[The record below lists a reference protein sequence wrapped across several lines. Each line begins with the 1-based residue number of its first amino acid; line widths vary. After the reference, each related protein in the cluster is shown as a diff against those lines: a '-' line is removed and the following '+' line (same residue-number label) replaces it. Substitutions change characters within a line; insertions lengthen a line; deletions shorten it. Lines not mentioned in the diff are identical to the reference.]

1 MDLYPAID
9 LLDGRCVRLV
19 QGDFERRTVYGDPVQ
34 TAVELAGAGAPWLH
48 VVDLDAART
57 GQPVNRRIITDI
69 VAAVA
74 VPVQAGGGV
83 RDESSAA
90 SLLDAGVVRVVLGTA
105 AVEDPDLV
113 ERLAARYP
121 GHVAAGVDHRGGKAG
136 PGGRPGQ
143 SASWGEEPREA
154 GPGGRPGQ
162 SASWGEE
169 PREVSLRGWT
179 EASGA
184 GLLEVLGRLED
195 LGVAAVVVTD
205 ISRDGTL
212 EGPDVAGL
220 TAALAASTVDLIASG
235 GVGSVDDL
243 ARLRRLDAGGRRLAG
258 VIVGR
263 AIHDG
268 RLDLKEA
275 LAACAPSA

>member
-1 MDLYPAID
+1 MDLYPAVD

-19 QGDFERRTVYGDPVQ
+19 QGDFERRTVYGDPVE
-34 TAVELAGAGAPWLH
+34 TAIDLAGSGAPWLH

-57 GQPVNRRIITDI
+57 GHPVNRRIITDI
-69 VAAVA
+69 AAAVE

-83 RDESSAA
+83 RDDSGAA
-90 SLLDAGVVRVVLGTA
+90 ALLDGGVARVVLGTA
-105 AVEDPDLV
+105 AVEDADLV

-121 GHVAAGVDHRGGKAG
+121 GRVAAGIDHRRG
-136 PGGRPGQ
+136 
-143 SASWGEEPREA
+143 
-154 GPGGRPGQ
+154 
-162 SASWGEE
+162 
-169 PREVSLRGWT
+169 EVSLRGWT
-179 EASGA
+179 QASGA

-195 LGVAAVVVTD
+195 LGAAAVIVTD

-212 EGPDVAGL
+212 AGPDLAGL
-220 TAALAASTVDLIASG
+220 SAALAVSTVDLIASG
-235 GVGSVDDL
+235 GVGSVEDL
-243 ARLRRLDAGGRRLAG
+243 ARLARLDADGRRLAG

>member
-1 MDLYPAID
+1 MDLYPAVD

-19 QGDFERRTVYGDPVQ
+19 QGDFERRTVYGDPVE
-34 TAVELAGAGAPWLH
+34 TAIDLAGSGAPWLH

-57 GQPVNRRIITDI
+57 GHPVNRRIITDI
-69 VAAVA
+69 AAAVE

-83 RDESSAA
+83 RDDSGAA
-90 SLLDAGVVRVVLGTA
+90 ALLDGGAARVVLGTA
-105 AVEDPDLV
+105 AVEDADLV

-121 GHVAAGVDHRGGKAG
+121 GRVAAGIDHRRG
-136 PGGRPGQ
+136 
-143 SASWGEEPREA
+143 
-154 GPGGRPGQ
+154 
-162 SASWGEE
+162 
-169 PREVSLRGWT
+169 EVSLRGWT
-179 EASGA
+179 QASGA

-195 LGVAAVVVTD
+195 LGAAAVIVTD

-212 EGPDVAGL
+212 AGPDLGGL
-220 TAALAASTVDLIASG
+220 SAALAVSTVDLIASG

-243 ARLRRLDAGGRRLAG
+243 ARLARLDADGRRLAG

-275 LAACAPSA
+275 LAACAPSG

>member
-1 MDLYPAID
+1 MDLYPAVD

-19 QGDFERRTVYGDPVQ
+19 QGDFERRTVYGDPVE
-34 TAVELAGAGAPWLH
+34 TAVELAGAGVPWLH
-48 VVDLDAART
+48 VVDLDAAKT

-69 VAAVA
+69 VTAVG

-83 RDESSAA
+83 RDESAA
-90 SLLDAGVVRVVLGTA
+90 TALLDAGVARIVLGTA

-121 GHVAAGVDHRGGKAG
+121 GRVAAGIDHRGGD
-136 PGGRPGQ
+136 
-143 SASWGEEPREA
+143 
-154 GPGGRPGQ
+154 
-162 SASWGEE
+162 
-169 PREVSLRGWT
+169 VSLRGWT
-179 EASGA
+179 EASGV
-184 GLLEVLGRLED
+184 GLVELLGRLED
-195 LGVAAVVVTD
+195 LGAAAVIVTD

-212 EGPDVAGL
+212 EGPDLIGL
-220 TAALAASTVDLIASG
+220 TAALAVSTVDLIASG
-235 GVGSVDDL
+235 GVASVDDL
-243 ARLRRLDAGGRRLAG
+243 SRLARLDADGRRLAG

>member
-1 MDLYPAID
+1 MDLYPAVD

-19 QGDFERRTVYGDPVQ
+19 QGDFARRTVYGDPVE

-69 VAAVA
+69 AAAVE

-83 RDESSAA
+83 RDEPGAA
-90 SLLDAGVVRVVLGTA
+90 SLLDAGVARVVLGTA
-105 AVEDPDLV
+105 AVEDPDLL

-121 GHVAAGVDHRGGKAG
+121 GRVAAGIDHRGG
-136 PGGRPGQ
+136 
-143 SASWGEEPREA
+143 
-154 GPGGRPGQ
+154 
-162 SASWGEE
+162 
-169 PREVSLRGWT
+169 EVSLRGWT
-179 EASGA
+179 TASGA
-184 GLLEVLGRLED
+184 GLLEVMGRLED
-195 LGVAAVVVTD
+195 LGAAAVVVTD

-212 EGPDVAGL
+212 EGPDIAGL
-220 TAALAASTVDLIASG
+220 SAVLAASTVDLIASG
-235 GVGSVDDL
+235 GVASVDDL
-243 ARLRRLDAGGRRLAG
+243 VRLARLDADGRRLAG

-268 RLDLKEA
+268 RLDVKEA

>member
-1 MDLYPAID
+1 MDLYPAVD

-19 QGDFERRTVYGDPVQ
+19 QGDFERRTVYGDPVE
-34 TAVELAGAGAPWLH
+34 TAIDLAGSGAPWLH

-57 GQPVNRRIITDI
+57 GHPVNRRIITDI
-69 VAAVA
+69 AAAVE

-83 RDESSAA
+83 RDDSGAA
-90 SLLDAGVVRVVLGTA
+90 ALLDGGVARVVLGTA
-105 AVEDPDLV
+105 AVEDADLV

-121 GHVAAGVDHRGGKAG
+121 GRVAAGIDHRRG
-136 PGGRPGQ
+136 
-143 SASWGEEPREA
+143 
-154 GPGGRPGQ
+154 
-162 SASWGEE
+162 
-169 PREVSLRGWT
+169 EVSLRGWT
-179 EASGA
+179 QASGA

-195 LGVAAVVVTD
+195 LGAAAVIVTD

-212 EGPDVAGL
+212 AGPDLAGL
-220 TAALAASTVDLIASG
+220 SAALAVSTVDLIASG
-235 GVGSVDDL
+235 GVGSLDDL
-243 ARLRRLDAGGRRLAG
+243 ARLARLDADGRRLAG

-275 LAACAPSA
+275 LAACAPSG

>member
-1 MDLYPAID
+1 MDLYPAVD

-19 QGDFERRTVYGDPVQ
+19 QGDFERRTVYGDPVE
-34 TAVELAGAGAPWLH
+34 TAIDLAGSGAPWLH

-57 GQPVNRRIITDI
+57 GHPVNRRIITDI
-69 VAAVA
+69 AAAVE

-83 RDESSAA
+83 RDDSGAA
-90 SLLDAGVVRVVLGTA
+90 ALLDGGVARVVLGTA
-105 AVEDPDLV
+105 AVEDADLV

-121 GHVAAGVDHRGGKAG
+121 GRVAAGIDHRRG
-136 PGGRPGQ
+136 
-143 SASWGEEPREA
+143 
-154 GPGGRPGQ
+154 
-162 SASWGEE
+162 
-169 PREVSLRGWT
+169 EVSLRGWT
-179 EASGA
+179 QASGA

-195 LGVAAVVVTD
+195 LGAAAVIVTD

-212 EGPDVAGL
+212 AGPDLAGL
-220 TAALAASTVDLIASG
+220 SAALAVSTVDLIASG
-235 GVGSVDDL
+235 GVGSVEDL
-243 ARLRRLDAGGRRLAG
+243 ARLARLDADGRRLAG

-275 LAACAPSA
+275 LAACAPSG

>member
-1 MDLYPAID
+1 MDLYPAVD

-19 QGDFERRTVYGDPVQ
+19 QGDFERRTVYGDPVE
-34 TAVELAGAGAPWLH
+34 TAIDLAGSGAPWLH

-57 GQPVNRRIITDI
+57 GHPVNRRIITDI
-69 VAAVA
+69 AAAVE

-83 RDESSAA
+83 RDDSGAA
-90 SLLDAGVVRVVLGTA
+90 ALLDGGVARVVLGTA
-105 AVEDPDLV
+105 AVEDADLV

-121 GHVAAGVDHRGGKAG
+121 GRVAAGIDHRRG
-136 PGGRPGQ
+136 
-143 SASWGEEPREA
+143 
-154 GPGGRPGQ
+154 
-162 SASWGEE
+162 
-169 PREVSLRGWT
+169 EVSLRGWT
-179 EASGA
+179 QASGA

-195 LGVAAVVVTD
+195 LGAAAVIVTD

-212 EGPDVAGL
+212 AGPDLAGL
-220 TAALAASTVDLIASG
+220 SAALAVSTVDLIASG

-243 ARLRRLDAGGRRLAG
+243 ARLARLDADGRRLAG

-275 LAACAPSA
+275 LAACAPSG

>member
-1 MDLYPAID
+1 MDLYPAVD

-19 QGDFERRTVYGDPVQ
+19 QGDFERRTVYGDPVE
-34 TAVELAGAGAPWLH
+34 TAIDLAGSGAPWLH

-57 GQPVNRRIITDI
+57 GHPVNRRIITDI
-69 VAAVA
+69 VAAVE

-83 RDESSAA
+83 RDDSGAA
-90 SLLDAGVVRVVLGTA
+90 ALLDGGVARVVLGTA
-105 AVEDPDLV
+105 AVEDADLV

-121 GHVAAGVDHRGGKAG
+121 GRVAAGIDHRRG
-136 PGGRPGQ
+136 
-143 SASWGEEPREA
+143 
-154 GPGGRPGQ
+154 
-162 SASWGEE
+162 
-169 PREVSLRGWT
+169 EVSLRGWT
-179 EASGA
+179 QASGA

-195 LGVAAVVVTD
+195 LGAAAVIVTD

-212 EGPDVAGL
+212 AGPDLAGL
-220 TAALAASTVDLIASG
+220 SAALAVSTVDLIASG
-235 GVGSVDDL
+235 GVGSVEDL
-243 ARLRRLDAGGRRLAG
+243 ARLARLDADGRRLAG

-275 LAACAPSA
+275 LAACAPSG

>member
-1 MDLYPAID
+1 MDLYPAVD

-19 QGDFERRTVYGDPVQ
+19 QGDFERRTVYGDPVE

-48 VVDLDAART
+48 VVDLDAAKT

-69 VAAVA
+69 TGAVA

-83 RDESSAA
+83 RDQSGAA
-90 SLLDAGVVRVVLGTA
+90 ALLDAGVARVVLGTA

-121 GHVAAGVDHRGGKAG
+121 GQVAAGIDHRGG
-136 PGGRPGQ
+136 
-143 SASWGEEPREA
+143 
-154 GPGGRPGQ
+154 
-162 SASWGEE
+162 
-169 PREVSLRGWT
+169 EVSLRGWT
-179 EASGA
+179 RGSGA
-184 GLLEVLGRLED
+184 GLLELLGRLED
-195 LGVAAVVVTD
+195 LGVAAVIVTD

-212 EGPDVAGL
+212 EGPDLAGL
-220 TAALAASTVDLIASG
+220 SAVLAASTVDLIASG
-235 GVGSVDDL
+235 GVASVDDL
-243 ARLRRLDAGGRRLAG
+243 ARLARLDADGRRLAG